1 MAVQVHGLRPF
12 PPSFLLSWVLTHR
25 HKRGEGPTPIVGFSL
40 RGVYTPW
47 VICGPPFSCCSLI
60 TGRSATMIVPGTHF
74 LQAQLGVMLRGK
86 LVVGP
91 QALMAG
97 PQLRQHGWVWF
108 ANGFWL
114 FPPATLVHPR
124 LPISTFTKATH
135 VGTPASWMILEADH
149 PPPTPGL
156 SSLPFVVTPV
166 PSGTRFAPSR
176 CLEPLLSPRNAF
188 P

>member
-1 MAVQVHGLRPF
+1 MAVQVHGLRLF

-25 HKRGEGPTPIVGFSL
+25 HKGRGPHPHRWILVKGS
-40 RGVYTPW
+40 
-47 VICGPPFSCCSLI
+47 ICPLGYLWAALLVLFA

-86 LVVGP
+86 LGVGP

-97 PQLRQHGWVWF
+97 PQLRQHGWVWL

-114 FPPATLVHPR
+114 FPPVTLVHPR

-149 PPPTPGL
+149 PPPPPGL

-176 CLEPLLSPRNAF
+176 CLEPLLSPRNVF